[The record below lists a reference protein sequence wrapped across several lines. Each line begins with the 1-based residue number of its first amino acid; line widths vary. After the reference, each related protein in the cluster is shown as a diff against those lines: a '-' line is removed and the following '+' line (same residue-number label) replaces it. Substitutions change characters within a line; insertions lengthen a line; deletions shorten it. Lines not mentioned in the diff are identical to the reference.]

1 MRRTD
6 CEGEALVSGI
16 RRRDFV
22 ILLGGAAAA
31 WPLSAHAQQPVIPTV
46 GFVRITTPQDSAHL
60 VAAFRR
66 GLAENGY
73 VEGQNVTIEY
83 RYALNQVERLPAIMA
98 DLVGRRV
105 SVLAA
110 TGGTI
115 SARAAKAATATIPI
129 VFTTGDDPVRVG
141 LVASLSRPDGN
152 ATGVSVFTAR
162 LGSKR
167 LGLLHEMVPMASP
180 IAVLVNPTNP
190 DTEDEANDIREAA
203 RGLGIQIVVVRAGK
217 ADDLDDAFA
226 TLINQGARALI
237 IGSDTFFT
245 SQRSQISIRAARHS
259 LPNIWVTR
267 IEVEAG
273 GLMSYGANIP
283 DVYRQAGV
291 YAGQILKGAKPA
303 NLPVQLPTA
312 FDLIINL
319 QTAKALGVEVPP
331 SLLARADEV
340 IE

>member
-1 MRRTD
+1 MASYLGRRKFLAT
-6 CEGEALVSGI
+6 
-16 RRRDFV
+16 
-22 ILLGGAAAA
+22 LGGVAVA
-31 WPLSAHAQQPVIPTV
+31 WPLAARAQQPAMPTV

-60 VAAFRR
+60 VTAFRR

-98 DLVGRRV
+98 ELVGRRV
-105 SVLAA
+105 SLLAA

-167 LGLLHEMVPMASP
+167 LGLLHEMVPTASP

-203 RGLGIQIVVVRAGK
+203 RGLGIEIVVVRAGK
-217 ADDLDDAFA
+217 ADDLDDAFT
-226 TLINQGARALI
+226 TLVHHGARALI

-283 DVYRQAGV
+283 DVYRHAGV

>member
-1 MRRTD
+1 MLD
-6 CEGEALVSGI
+6 L
-16 RRRDFV
+16 RRRQF
-22 ILLGGAAAA
+22 ITLLGGAAAA
-31 WPLSAHAQQPVIPTV
+31 WPFAARAQQVTMPTV
-46 GFVRITTPQDSAHL
+46 GFVRITTAQDSAHL

-66 GLAENGY
+66 GLAEIGY

-115 SARAAKAATATIPI
+115 AARAAKAATATIPI

-167 LGLLHEMVPMASP
+167 LGLLHEMVPTASP

-203 RGLGIQIVVVRAGK
+203 SGLGIQIVVVRAGK
-217 ADDLDDAFA
+217 ANELDDAFA
-226 TLINQGARALI
+226 MLVQQGARALI
-237 IGSDTFFT
+237 VGSDTFFT

-283 DVYRQAGV
+283 DVYRHAGV

-319 QTAKALGVEVPP
+319 QTARALGLEVPP

>member
-1 MRRTD
+1 MP
-6 CEGEALVSGI
+6 SI
-16 RRRDFV
+16 
-22 ILLGGAAAA
+22 
-31 WPLSAHAQQPVIPTV
+31 

-66 GLAENGY
+66 GLADIGY

-141 LVASLSRPDGN
+141 LAASLSRPDGN
-152 ATGVSVFTAR
+152 ATGVSVLTAR

-167 LGLLHEMVPMASP
+167 LGLLHEMVPTASP
-180 IAVLVNPTNP
+180 IAVLVNQTNP
-190 DTEDEANDIREAA
+190 DTEDQADDIREAA
-203 RGLGIQIVVVRAGK
+203 RGLGIQIVVVRASK
-217 ADDLDDAFA
+217 ADDLDDTFT
-226 TLINQGARALI
+226 TLVHHGARALI
-237 IGSDTFFT
+237 IGSDT
-245 SQRSQISIRAARHS
+245 SQISIRAARHS

-283 DVYRQAGV
+283 AVCRHAGV

-303 NLPVQLPTA
+303 NGQVRELLDIFTWAASFEGCVLRPTW
-312 FDLIINL
+312 
-319 QTAKALGVEVPP
+319 V
-331 SLLARADEV
+331 SYS
-340 IE
+340 

>member
-1 MRRTD
+1 MKRREFMT
-6 CEGEALVSGI
+6 
-16 RRRDFV
+16 
-22 ILLGGAAAA
+22 LLGGAAAA
-31 WPLSAHAQQPVIPTV
+31 WPLSARAQQAAMPTV
-46 GFVRITTPQDSAHL
+46 GFVRTTTPQDSAHL

-66 GLAENGY
+66 GLVEIGY

-98 DLVGRRV
+98 DLVDRRV

-152 ATGVSVFTAR
+152 ATGVSVLTAR

-167 LGLLHEMVPMASP
+167 LGLLHEMVPTASP

-226 TLINQGARALI
+226 TLVHQGARALI

-283 DVYRQAGV
+283 DVYRDAGV

-319 QTAKALGVEVPP
+319 QTAKALGLEVPP
-331 SLLARADEV
+331 TLIARADEV

>member
-1 MRRTD
+1 
-6 CEGEALVSGI
+6 VSGI

-22 ILLGGAAAA
+22 ILLGGGAAAA
-31 WPLSAHAQQPVIPTV
+31 WPLSAHAQQPAIPTV
-46 GFVRITTPQDSAHL
+46 GFVRITTSQDSAHL

-190 DTEDEANDIREAA
+190 DSEDEANDIREAA

-226 TLINQGARALI
+226 TLVNQGARALI

>member
-1 MRRTD
+1 MLFDQLKRREFIT
-6 CEGEALVSGI
+6 
-16 RRRDFV
+16 
-22 ILLGGAAAA
+22 LLGGA
-31 WPLSAHAQQPVIPTV
+31 WPLAARAQQPAIPTV

-60 VAAFRR
+60 VTAFRR

-73 VEGQNVTIEY
+73 VEGQNVIIEY
-83 RYALNQVERLPAIMA
+83 RYALNQIERLPAIMA

-115 SARAAKAATATIPI
+115 SARAA
-129 VFTTGDDPVRVG
+129 
-141 LVASLSRPDGN
+141 N

-190 DTEDEANDIREAA
+190 DTEDEANDIQEAA

-226 TLINQGARALI
+226 TLVNQGARALI

-319 QTAKALGVEVPP
+319 QTAKALSVEVPP
-331 SLLARADEV
+331 TLLARADEV

>member
-1 MRRTD
+1 MARCRRGRWAD
-6 CEGEALVSGI
+6 QLWHQKRGWVPPNWNPRRSDSQGREAGRSTGTAADQI
-16 RRRDFV
+16 RAGHQHEDRRGARPHRPAGRARHRRRGDGVKRRAF
-22 ILLGGAAAA
+22 ISLLGGAAA
-31 WPLSAHAQQPVIPTV
+31 WPLAVRAQQPTMPSI

-66 GLAENGY
+66 GLADIGY

-180 IAVLVNPTNP
+180 IGVLVNPTNP

-203 RGLGIQIVVVRAGK
+203 RGLGVQIVVARAGK

-226 TLINQGARALI
+226 TLVNQGARALI

-245 SQRSQISIRAARHS
+245 SQRSQ
-259 LPNIWVTR
+259 
-267 IEVEAG
+267 
-273 GLMSYGANIP
+273 
-283 DVYRQAGV
+283 
-291 YAGQILKGAKPA
+291 
-303 NLPVQLPTA
+303 
-312 FDLIINL
+312 
-319 QTAKALGVEVPP
+319 
-331 SLLARADEV
+331 
-340 IE
+340 

>member
-1 MRRTD
+1 
-6 CEGEALVSGI
+6 
-16 RRRDFV
+16 
-22 ILLGGAAAA
+22 
-31 WPLSAHAQQPVIPTV
+31 
-46 GFVRITTPQDSAHL
+46 

-105 SVLAA
+105 SVLAD

-180 IAVLVNPTNP
+180 IAVLVNLTNP

-217 ADDLDDAFA
+217 ADDLDAFA
-226 TLINQGARALI
+226 TLVNQGARALI

-259 LPNIWVTR
+259 LPNI
-267 IEVEAG
+267 
-273 GLMSYGANIP
+273 
-283 DVYRQAGV
+283 
-291 YAGQILKGAKPA
+291 
-303 NLPVQLPTA
+303 LPVQLPTA